1 MNQEKIGNYILLKRK
16 EQNLT
21 QMQLAEKLN
30 ISSVAISKWEN
41 GKCMPDVSLFKELC
55 SILKIS
61 IDELISG
68 QTIDPSKRD
77 EYIIDYLK
85 LDHKKNKSKFMKF
98 SIILLIS
105 VLLLFLIVYFF
116 NSFNK
121 TKIYSLSG
129 ETENFSY
136 SNGLFVKSN
145 IKFIYEFGNL
155 EILNSDISLSNII
168 SISLNSKENNKYN
181 LIFSNSE
188 FPNNRIFYEQYG
200 YNDLFKNNINLQ
212 ELYLEIKYLDKDIVK
227 NEYLKI
233 KSNVILE
240 NNKLI
245 NFKKSKISSDK
256 NVSEITYNTELR
268 SILIKNGFS
277 KYNDIYSLNKIVNNN
292 KLNKNIIFNLLDD
305 SMTYEYNNSN
315 IKYWAIYNV
324 KQDYLNVYAETNNE
338 KFAFSYNVAMEQLF
352 CLNGNCDQGYE
363 IYKDIIKDYKDSLKG
378 GE

>member
-1 MNQEKIGNYILLKRK
+1 M
-16 EQNLT
+16 
-21 QMQLAEKLN
+21 
-30 ISSVAISKWEN
+30 
-41 GKCMPDVSLFKELC
+41 
-55 SILKIS
+55 
-61 IDELISG
+61 
-68 QTIDPSKRD
+68 
-77 EYIIDYLK
+77 
-85 LDHKKNKSKFMKF
+85 
-98 SIILLIS
+98 
-105 VLLLFLIVYFF
+105 
-116 NSFNK
+116 
-121 TKIYSLSG
+121 
-129 ETENFSY
+129 
-136 SNGLFVKSN
+136 
-145 IKFIYEFGNL
+145 
-155 EILNSDISLSNII
+155 
-168 SISLNSKENNKYN
+168 
-181 LIFSNSE
+181 
-188 FPNNRIFYEQYG
+188 
-200 YNDLFKNNINLQ
+200 FKNNINLQ